1 MGLFSKKEYKAVI
14 NYIDLDNDLMS
25 IGSST
30 EVTGQE
36 GDSIDFDPTNEIKL
50 REREGYVLVKDKFS
64 EGKER
69 TFTNDTQVFLITFK
83 HGERPVNPEHPLTKI
98 PTEEYKKPI
107 TFTVKFENTPTK
119 IKDNVQVVNNFRTL
133 TADKVTGERIK
144 DGQFDTDWGL
154 EKEKFEDVELPILPS
169 AHTDKKVVT
178 GPKVGD
184 EDIEVTVKYEPNG
197 FLIPV
202 DENGEKIPDVG
213 PYQFATDE
221 YDPTKVAKNQ
231 IVPDIPGYTH
241 AAETIS
247 PGDPENDL
255 EITYEKIPVQEE
267 MVIKPNAVGS
277 GAEVTTQEQ
286 SDAVEVQ
293 SQSQADIPV
302 AESTATSEVPSNQ
315 QQAGDEKG
323 IDLRF
328 NEQMAIVNYIDLDNE
343 GKQITSSGPLYGLP
357 GEIINNLYSTR
368 VPMNAIEEA
377 GFEVVFNNFDGNG
390 QQHKFNDTTNPVTQ
404 VFTIGLCHKDSKETP
419 VQIARRKSALR
430 SQLDAYND
438 EVKIGDNDAEA
449 VITVANATMKLL
461 SSYIKRTQNGST
473 EAMPEVPTT
482 VSEAEEL
489 LKKNE
494 KTSSKKEDSKKE
506 KSSAKKT
513 KSTSKKKKD

>member
-1 MGLFSKKEYKAVI
+1 
-14 NYIDLDNDLMS
+14 
-25 IGSST
+25 
-30 EVTGQE
+30 
-36 GDSIDFDPTNEIKL
+36 
-50 REREGYVLVKDKFS
+50 
-64 EGKER
+64 
-69 TFTNDTQVFLITFK
+69 
-83 HGERPVNPEHPLTKI
+83 
-98 PTEEYKKPI
+98 
-107 TFTVKFENTPTK
+107 
-119 IKDNVQVVNNFRTL
+119 
-133 TADKVTGERIK
+133 
-144 DGQFDTDWGL
+144 
-154 EKEKFEDVELPILPS
+154 
-169 AHTDKKVVT
+169 
-178 GPKVGD
+178 
-184 EDIEVTVKYEPNG
+184 
-197 FLIPV
+197 
-202 DENGEKIPDVG
+202 
-213 PYQFATDE
+213 
-221 YDPTKVAKNQ
+221 
-231 IVPDIPGYTH
+231 
-241 AAETIS
+241 
-247 PGDPENDL
+247 
-255 EITYEKIPVQEE
+255 

-286 SDAVEVQ
+286 STAQ
-293 SQSQADIPV
+293 SQVDIPASEAV
-302 AESTATSEVPSNQ
+302 ASSEGQSDKQATE
-315 QQAGDEKG
+315 DEKG
-323 IDLRF
+323 IDVRF

-438 EVKIGDNDAEA
+438 EVQIGDNDAEA

-494 KTSSKKEDSKKE
+494 EKKASKSSSKKEDTKKTN
-506 KSSAKKT
+506 SSTKKAKNTAKKN
-513 KSTSKKKKD
+513 KD

>member
-50 REREGYVLVKDKFS
+50 REREGYILVKDKFS
-64 EGKER
+64 EKKDR

-107 TFTVKFENTPTK
+107 TFTVKFENTPTR
-119 IKDNVQVVNNFRTL
+119 IKDNVQIVNNFRTL

-144 DGQFDTDWGL
+144 DGQFDTEWGL
-154 EKEKFEDVELPILPS
+154 EKEKFEDVELPIIPS
-169 AHTDKKVVT
+169 AHTDKKVIT
-178 GPKVGD
+178 GPKVGE
-184 EDIEVTVKYEPNG
+184 EDVEVTVKYKPNG
-197 FLIPV
+197 FLIPI

-221 YDPTKVAKNQ
+221 NDPTKVAKHQ
-231 IVPDIPGYTH
+231 IIPDIPGYTH

-255 EITYEKIPVQEE
+255 EITYTKIPVQEE

-286 SDAVEVQ
+286 TTNSDNA
-293 SQSQADIPV
+293 QSQAENPASESV
-302 AESTATSEVPSNQ
+302 ASSEVASSQ
-315 QQAGDEKG
+315 KQVGDEKG
-323 IDLRF
+323 IDVRF

-438 EVKIGDNDAEA
+438 EVQIGDNDAEA

-461 SSYIKRTQNGST
+461 SSYIKRTQSGST

-494 KTSSKKEDSKKE
+494 EKKTQNSSSKEDT
-506 KSSAKKT
+506 KKT
-513 KSTSKKKKD
+513 KSSSKKTSKKD